1 MHSHGVFRKYH
12 ELNHSKKLFA
22 RWSSSSASG
31 PSEPP
36 VDEVLGQI
44 MDIEERQKC
53 RSVVDAILLDPRTKL
68 PHDEY
73 LALCAENKLDA
84 EGAKSLAEALHTTG
98 IAWCFNQYFE
108 EKKPFIIKTNEVCR
122 AFLRSLDLEGT
133 IRTEFVNERKEML
146 KRYLLEIKPL
156 EEQHEEIELKS
167 RRYLRNFWRTLFG
180 YVSVHCVVVPYFT
193 FWKYSWDIMEPVT
206 YMFNLWGFFMG
217 TWFYLQSSA
226 EFTNEG
232 ISNAILRMRKE
243 KLYKKHNFDIGRYTF
258 LQEQIAAIEDD
269 LFNPEWQMLK
279 AVHPALP
286 DYIKHIHLTPLELLQ
301 HCESEEM
308 AGADAKKN

>member
-1 MHSHGVFRKYH
+1 
-12 ELNHSKKLFA
+12 
-22 RWSSSSASG
+22 
-31 PSEPP
+31 
-36 VDEVLGQI
+36 

-53 RSVVDAILLDPRTKL
+53 RSVVDAILLDPRAKL

-73 LALCAENKLDA
+73 LALCKENKLD
-84 EGAKSLAEALHTTG
+84 EDQAKKLSEALHTTG

-108 EKKPFIIKTNEVCR
+108 EKKPFIIKTDEVCK

-133 IRTEFVNERKEML
+133 IRTQFVNERKEML

-156 EEQHEEIELKS
+156 EEQHDEIELRS
-167 RRYLRNFWRTLFG
+167 RIYLRNVWRIGFA

-206 YMFNLWGFFMG
+206 YMFNLWTLFMG
-217 TWFYLQSSA
+217 TWFYMQSNA

-243 KLYKKHNFDIGRYTF
+243 ALYKKTNFDIGRYTF
-258 LQEQIAAIEDD
+258 LQEKIAEIEDD

-279 AVHPALP
+279 SVHPQLP
-286 DYIKHIHLTPLELLQ
+286 DYIKNIHLTPSELLKQ
-301 HCESEEM
+301 YETEEM
-308 AGADAKKN
+308 SGTEKKAEA